1 MKNMNEKTKKWLFIA
16 GGLALSAVLMVA
28 IAGQFRT
35 APIQDVDIPPQS
47 SSSQDVTVDTP
58 DITEK
63 EDGITVPPIQI
74 PQESESTNG
83 VDKGTEQTIQPN
95 TSEKPTYTDE
105 ELKNPD
111 QKPNGDKVTENDKPQ
126 DHDKVE
132 KPVTP
137 PKTDNQPQGGDKKD
151 GQIYVPGFGWID
163 DIGEGQGTV
172 ADDMYENGN
181 KVGIMGEQNISSK
194 ENAS

>member
-181 KVGIMGEQNISSK
+181 KVGIMGE
-194 ENAS
+194 

>member
-1 MKNMNEKTKKWLFIA
+1 MKNMNDKTKRWLFIA
-16 GGLALSAVLMVA
+16 GGLALSAVLVVA

-35 APIQDVDIPPQS
+35 PPIQDVDIPPQR
-47 SSSQDVTVDTP
+47 SSSQNVTVDTP
-58 DITEK
+58 DIAEK
-63 EDGITVPPIQI
+63 EDDIVVPPIQI
-74 PQESESTNG
+74 PEESESANG
-83 VDKGTEQTIQPN
+83 VDKGNEQTIQPDI
-95 TSEKPTYTDE
+95 SEKPTYTEE

-111 QKPNGDKVTENDKPQ
+111 QKPNGDKVTDGDKPQ

-137 PKTDNQPQGGDKKD
+137 PKRDNQPQGGDKKD

-172 ADDMYENGN
+172 GESDGDIN
-181 KVGIMGEQNISSK
+181 KQVGIMGE
-194 ENAS
+194 

>member
-16 GGLALSAVLMVA
+16 GGLALSAVLVVA
-28 IAGQFRT
+28 ITGQFRT
-35 APIQDVDIPPQS
+35 PPIQDVDIPPQS
-47 SSSQDVTVDTP
+47 SSSQDVVVDTP

-74 PQESESTNG
+74 PQESESANG

-95 TSEKPTYTDE
+95 TSEKPNYTEE
-105 ELKNPD
+105 ELKNPE
-111 QKPNGDKVTENDKPQ
+111 QKPNGDKVTENDKLQ

-137 PKTDNQPQGGDKKD
+137 PKTDNQPQGGDVNSK
-151 GQIYVPGFGWID
+151 GETYLPGFGWIKNSGENQGIVGESD
-163 DIGEGQGTV
+163 GDINQQ
-172 ADDMYENGN
+172 
-181 KVGIMGEQNISSK
+181 VGIMGN
-194 ENAS
+194 

>member
-16 GGLALSAVLMVA
+16 GGLALSAVLVVA

-35 APIQDVDIPPQS
+35 APINDVDIPSQS

-63 EDGITVPPIQI
+63 EDDIVVPPIQI
-74 PQESESTNG
+74 PQESESANG

-95 TSEKPTYTDE
+95 TSEKPNYTEE
-105 ELKNPD
+105 ELKNPE
-111 QKPNGDKVTENDKPQ
+111 QKPNGDKVTDGDKPQ

-137 PKTDNQPQGGDKKD
+137 KSDNRPQGGDKKD

-163 DIGEGQGTV
+163 DQGGGGEGTV
-172 ADDMYENGN
+172 VDGDGDIN
-181 KVGIMGEQNISSK
+181 KQVGIMGE
-194 ENAS
+194 